1 MNKLTDFFS
10 DNSGGMSSMRLIMA
24 VWFLGALVLWMI
36 VSFQKAEIQ
45 PMPESIITLLG
56 IVLSG
61 KVVQRFGEK
70 QETPPA

>member
-1 MNKLTDFFS
+1 MKTISNFLS

-24 VWFLGALVLWMI
+24 VWFLGALVLWML

-70 QETPPA
+70 QEAPPV